1 MNLVKVVQLIL
12 LLKEALDDGKLSKEE
27 LLQIFTFL
35 GGK

>member
-1 MNLVKVVQLIL
+1 MNLIKLVQLVL

-27 LLQIFTFL
+27 LISIFTFL

>member
-1 MNLVKVVQLIL
+1 MNFMKMVQLVM

-27 LLQIFTFL
+27 LLQIFTLL